1 LAAPDPTSP
10 DPSLEGIG
18 YADAVA
24 ELEDILEQLDG
35 DEIDV
40 DHLAAQVRRAA
51 ELIALCRSRLSSA
64 RMEVTRIVADLD
76 GASALAGTEPG
87 EAAPSIDG
95 SEGAGQDADDDED
108 DELESELED
117 DLARDDR

>member
-1 LAAPDPTSP
+1 VSPPDDIPAAA
-10 DPSLEGIG
+10 SLDGIG

-24 ELEDILEQLDG
+24 ELEEILEQLDG

-51 ELIALCRSRLSSA
+51 ELIALCRSRLSAA

-76 GASALAGTEPG
+76 ATSAVPGPDDRDAASTGGSEAGTADEP
-87 EAAPSIDG
+87 
-95 SEGAGQDADDDED
+95 DDDGFD
-108 DELESELED
+108 DLGLD
-117 DLARDDR
+117 DLARDDT